1 MSSDTQLAA
10 LLLSNQ
16 LTRLEVAPLKAREF
30 WGLVDRTDALGID
43 IGALLTDATVR
54 AQVAKGEVSEQRLTG
69 LLDATRAFAFE
80 IERLGES
87 GITLLSALDER
98 FPVLLRDRMQY
109 GCPPHLFAAGATDAL
124 LHRRLA
130 IVTDAINDAIEP
142 IVRQAVAGAVVASW
156 ATVVGAA
163 GQSEHGRG
171 PAIDSVV
178 LDESGACGSTPIVV
192 AADGINRAARSPDV
206 RKLVQQQ
213 ALCLVSPF
221 VPDTAASGATSRA
234 RDAVVQAMADRTL
247 VVACADGTGPT
258 WATALAS
265 VEREPASVLSFTGP
279 GSQPGNAALV
289 GMGAVDIDHIDT
301 LHNHLH

>member
-43 IGALLTDATVR
+43 VGTLLTDATVR
-54 AQVAKGEVSEQRLTG
+54 AQVAEGDVSEQRLTG

-80 IERLGES
+80 IERLREG

-98 FPVLLRDRMQY
+98 FPVLLRDRMQH
-109 GCPPHLFAAGATDAL
+109 GCPPHLFAAGATDVL
-124 LHRRLA
+124 LLRRLA
-130 IVTDAINDAIEP
+130 IATDAIDDAVEP
-142 IVRQAVAGAVVASW
+142 VVRQAVAAAVVAGW
-156 ATVVGAA
+156 ATVVGAP
-163 GQSEHGRG
+163 GQSGNDDG
-171 PAIDSVV
+171 QAIDAVV

-221 VPDTAASGATSRA
+221 VPDTTASAATSRA
-234 RDAVVQAMADRTL
+234 RDAVVHAMADRTL

-265 VEREPASVLSFTGP
+265 VEREPASVLSFTGT
-279 GSQPGNAALV
+279 GSRPGNAALV

>member
-16 LTRLEVAPLKAREF
+16 LTRLDVAPLKAREF

-43 IGALLTDATVR
+43 VGALLTDTTVR
-54 AQVAKGEVSEQRLTG
+54 AQVAQGDVSEQRLSG

-80 IERLGES
+80 IERLGEG
-87 GITLLSALDER
+87 GITLLSALDKR
-98 FPVLLRDRMQY
+98 FPVLLRDRMQHR
-109 GCPPHLFAAGATDAL
+109 CPPHLFAAGATDVL
-124 LHRRLA
+124 LLRRLA
-130 IVTDAINDAIEP
+130 IVTDVIDDAIAS
-142 IVRQAVAGAVVASW
+142 IVRQAVAATVVAGW
-156 ATVVGAA
+156 ATVVGAP
-163 GQSEHGRG
+163 GESRNGDD
-171 PAIDSVV
+171 PAIDDVV

-192 AADGINRAARSPDV
+192 AANGINRAARSPDL

-221 VPDTAASGATSRA
+221 VPDTTASAATSRA

-247 VVACADGTGPT
+247 VVACTDGTGPT

-265 VEREPASVLSFTGP
+265 VEGEPASVLSFTGP
-279 GSQPGNAALV
+279 GSRPGNTALV
-289 GMGAVDIDHIDT
+289 GMGAVNIDHIDT
-301 LHNHLH
+301 LHEHLS